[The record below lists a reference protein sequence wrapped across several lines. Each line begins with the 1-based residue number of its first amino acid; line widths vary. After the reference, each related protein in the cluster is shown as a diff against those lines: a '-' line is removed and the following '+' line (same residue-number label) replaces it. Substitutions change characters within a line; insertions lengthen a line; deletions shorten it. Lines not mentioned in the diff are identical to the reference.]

1 MQKLIILIID
11 QRSAIHLKQWM
22 NSNLVDEIITSL
34 VDF

>member
-11 QRSAIHLKQWM
+11 QRSSIHLKQWIS
-22 NSNLVDEIITSL
+22 SNPVDEIITTS